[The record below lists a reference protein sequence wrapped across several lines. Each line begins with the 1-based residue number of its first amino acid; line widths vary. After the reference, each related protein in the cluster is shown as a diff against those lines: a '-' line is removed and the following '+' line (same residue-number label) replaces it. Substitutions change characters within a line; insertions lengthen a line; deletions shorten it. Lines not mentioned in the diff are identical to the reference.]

1 MGFFSNLWGLDIGID
16 LGTTNIVVYVK
27 GRGIILNEPSM
38 VALRR
43 KPRGGG
49 QEIIAVGREA
59 KRMDGKTPAGI
70 ETIWPLKDGVIANF
84 EMTEELLRYC
94 IQEASEGSSFSGRPR
109 VAISVPAEITEVER
123 KAVIDATLGAG
134 AKEAYVVEEPISAAL
149 GVGLPIEKAQGSMI
163 IDIGGGTSE
172 VSVLSL
178 GGAAVKK
185 SERIAGKSM
194 DEAIIS
200 LLRQHYTLLIGE
212 TTAEEV
218 KNTIG
223 SAIPLEEELTMDV
236 RGRDL
241 SGGLPKTIKLSSADV
256 REALEPIIVRIED
269 LVKVALEHTKPELA
283 KDIANQGI
291 FLTGGVANMKGLPER
306 LSDTLKTPVFIA
318 EEPLFAVAY
327 GLGKYLD
334 DLDKI
339 KGTLLSVQKGAR

>member
-1 MGFFSNLWGLDIGID
+1 MGFFSSIWGLDIGID
-16 LGTTNIVVYVK
+16 LGTSNIVVYVK
-27 GRGIILNEPSM
+27 GKGIILNEPSM

-49 QEIIAVGREA
+49 QEIIAVGMEA
-59 KRMDGKTPAGI
+59 KRMDGKTPTGI

-94 IQEASEGSSFSGRPR
+94 IQEASEGASFRGRPR

-149 GVGLPIEKAQGSMI
+149 GVGLPIEKAQGCMI

-185 SERIAGKSM
+185 SERVAGRSM
-194 DEAIIS
+194 DEAIIN
-200 LLRQHYTLLIGE
+200 LLRQHYALLIGN
-212 TTAEEV
+212 TTAEEI

-223 SAIPLEEELTMDV
+223 SVLPLEDELTMEV

-241 SGGLPKTIKLSSADV
+241 SGGLPRSIHVSSIDV
-256 REALEPIIVRIED
+256 REALEPIIARIED
-269 LVKVALEHTKPELA
+269 AVKVALEHTKPELA
-283 KDIANQGI
+283 KDIASHGI
-291 FLTGGVANMKGLPER
+291 FLTGGVANIKGLAER
-306 LSDTLKTPVFIA
+306 FAKALKTPVFVA
-318 EEPLFAVAY
+318 DEPLFAVAY

-334 DLDKI
+334 DLDQI